1 MPKIMLNGID
11 YSSPTASGSAADAY
25 NQANAA
31 YSKANTAMNSAVSI
45 NSRLNSA
52 QLALG
57 GAATAS
63 GDNSAALGPSSTA
76 SKDYSVAVGKYSSAS
91 GIKAIASGAYST
103 AIGAEAAAFGC
114 SANASMNQATAIG
127 YMASAA
133 MDQATAIGRRTSAS
147 MGYST
152 AIGAN
157 ASCRGNYSTSLGFAA
172 STSNSNSIQL
182 GDPYN
187 LSSITSKVTII
198 TNSDERDKTDI
209 EDIISK
215 SVEFLKKVRVIRYV
229 FNGRGMYIDEENLS
243 EEDKE
248 KKRKFG
254 LCAYDKASHAA
265 GTKKGERKRIGV
277 SAQGVQRALEETF
290 GTASYANLV
299 NDNLFDFTPSE
310 IPNDVESQLAVN
322 YEGFIPFLIKAVQEL
337 DGRICALENERKPS

>member
-52 QLALG
+52 YLALG

-127 YMASAA
+127 RMANANA
-133 MDQATAIGRRTSAS
+133 V
-147 MGYST
+147 YST
-152 AIGAN
+152 AIGTN

>member
-127 YMASAA
+127 RMANANA
-133 MDQATAIGRRTSAS
+133 V
-147 MGYST
+147 YST
-152 AIGAN
+152 AIGTN

>member
-127 YMASAA
+127 RMANANA
-133 MDQATAIGRRTSAS
+133 V
-147 MGYST
+147 YST
-152 AIGAN
+152 AIGTN

-248 KKRKFG
+248 KKCKFG